1 MTCSWMEETGE
12 CEPLNL
18 HTQHIDNFL
27 SFLCHIR
34 SLGDH
39 ELHNGVV
46 GVVYV
51 YFKVILSDKYFCSA
65 EASLEAVSQTEAEE
79 PAQTSDEASLPSTS
93 QEPSS
98 SSAGTRKHT

>member
-18 HTQHIDNFL
+18 PTQHIDNFL

-34 SLGDH
+34 SLGV
-39 ELHNGVV
+39 HNGVV
-46 GVVYV
+46 GV
-51 YFKVILSDKYFCSA
+51 YFKVILCDKYFCSA

-98 SSAGTRKHT
+98 SSAGIRKHT